1 MSGIETDG
9 AQASWQSLE
18 AAALRRALSETGRG
32 DAGQATRDGQQMISF
47 CCNDY
52 LGLSQHPQV
61 KQAALAAIEQYGA
74 GAGAS
79 RLVTGNHPL
88 YEDLENAPGTAK
100 RNRSGAGVW
109 QRLSG

>member
-1 MSGIETDG
+1 MSGIEQM
-9 AQASWQSLE
+9 ARSKLAELE

-61 KQAALAAIEQYGA
+61 K
-74 GAGAS
+74 
-79 RLVTGNHPL
+79 
-88 YEDLENAPGTAK
+88 PGGLG
-100 RNRSGAGVW
+100 SH
-109 QRLSG
+109 